1 MQEKPDKNRGVQVM
15 NSGRFYV
22 KKRLNNAVFSASE
35 GYDSD
40 AKKARKT
47 QQSRVIISQKTVF
60 KRCSKA

>member
-1 MQEKPDKNRGVQVM
+1 MYEKMQEKPDKNRGVQVI

-40 AKKARKT
+40 AKKSKENAT
-47 QQSRVIISQKTVF
+47 EQSDYF
-60 KRCSKA
+60 SKNGV

>member
-47 QQSRVIISQKTVF
+47 
-60 KRCSKA
+60 